1 MRLVE
6 STAQITGDSV
16 ARLHP
21 MKSKFPLRP
30 VSGARSVAGF
40 VLLSA
45 PLLGSVPVQSS
56 TLPLAAAVADDP
68 GIRFYA
74 LAGALALSFGFGW
87 MMMGRRRRE
96 TDARTREL
104 EAVEDR
110 WLLAVRGIN
119 DGIWDS
125 DLRTQE
131 VYLSDRCLE
140 MLGFAPGEITPTR
153 AEWLARVHPEDE
165 PAREK
170 AMADHLAG
178 KRSHYEFEFRMMAKD
193 GSYRWIL
200 SRGQIIRNAA
210 GEPVRGVGSHT
221 DIHARRLAE
230 EAMRTSAERH
240 RLLFE
245 ANPTPILVYD
255 LGTLHFVEVNDA
267 AVRLYGYLREEFCAM
282 KVTEIRPP
290 EEVPALLAKIE
301 QLRSGETGLR
311 SFGVWK
317 HRLKDGRI
325 IDVDVS
331 GQPFLLNGRRCF
343 TTFIR
348 DVTAER
354 RSQAALRD
362 SEERFRLLFSN
373 SPIAIMECDYRKTAI
388 WLRGLRSAGVTDLG
402 AYLDRNPADFLAAAR
417 AVEVQ
422 VNEQAVRL
430 LRGASREYVQTNL
443 PAAFTAETLEA
454 RRHIFEAIWDGKREY
469 EGEGTMRAFDG
480 TVVRVYT
487 RWWLPIVNGEP
498 KYEWSQV
505 ALVDLTGVR
514 RTEEALA
521 VERERLKVTL
531 ASMVEGVITVD
542 PSGFVRYL
550 NPAAGEMT
558 GWSNGAVGR
567 PVEEV
572 CALKLERTGLAVNL
586 PLEHV
591 LTTGGDADLP
601 EPTLLVARD
610 GTRRLIEG
618 RCAPMHSPSDTGVVF
633 VFRDVMERS
642 SLEAERLRTSK
653 LESVGVLAGGI
664 AHDFN
669 NLLTVVIG
677 NLALARDHLA
687 EEEAPAGPWLREAE
701 RGAMRAR
708 DLTHQ
713 LLTFA
718 HGGDPVRTSVGLPEV
733 VREAADFALHGSNVK
748 AEYFLAEDTWAAD
761 ADPGQIGRVIQN
773 IVINSVQAMP
783 SGGIVRISVAN
794 EEVPAGSLPALAGG
808 NCLRISIEDSGS
820 GIAPEHLPRIF
831 DPYFSTKEGGSGLG
845 LSTAYSIVRKHRG
858 HMVADSEPGRA
869 TTFRIWLPA
878 ATAHPSHRPET
889 NSPVSP
895 LRGRILFMD
904 DEEEIRKM
912 TAALFRQMGL
922 EVVTTADGNEAVQQ
936 YQQARDSGHPFDL
949 VLMDLTVPG
958 AMGGRE
964 ATENLRRID
973 PGVKV
978 IVSSGYSSD
987 PIMANF
993 RSHGFCGCVSK
1004 PYRVRD
1010 LTQTLREHLTAR

>member
-1 MRLVE
+1 
-6 STAQITGDSV
+6 
-16 ARLHP
+16 
-21 MKSKFPLRP
+21 MKPKLPLRLLRVASP
-30 VSGARSVAGF
+30 AVGLALLGLSPDAAAAEGTAGPRLAEVAG
-40 VLLSA
+40 
-45 PLLGSVPVQSS
+45 GNSV
-56 TLPLAAAVADDP
+56 TLYYGL
-68 GIRFYA
+68 F
-74 LAGALALSFGFGW
+74 GALAAGLGIRW
-87 MMMGRRRRE
+87 WLARRRAGQAQ
-96 TDARTREL
+96 ARTREL

-140 MLGFAPGEITPTR
+140 MLGFEPGEIKPTR
-153 AEWLARVHPEDE
+153 AEWLARVHPDDE

-170 AMADHLAG
+170 AMAEHIAG
-178 KRSHYEFEFRMMAKD
+178 RRSHYESEFRMRAKD
-193 GSYRWIL
+193 GTYRWIL

-221 DIHARRLAE
+221 DVHARRLAE
-230 EAMRTSAERH
+230 EAMSTSAEQH

-255 LGTLHFVEVNDA
+255 VGTLRFLEVNDA
-267 AVRLYGYLREEFCAM
+267 AVQLYGYTREEFCAM
-282 KVTEIRPP
+282 KVTDIRPP
-290 EEVPALLAKIE
+290 EEVPALMKKIE
-301 QLRSGETGLR
+301 QVRAGHTGLR
-311 SFGVWK
+311 SYGVWK
-317 HRLKDGRI
+317 HRLKDGRL
-325 IDVDVS
+325 IDADVS
-331 GQPFLLNGRRCF
+331 GQMFSVNGRRCY
-343 TTFIR
+343 TTFVR
-348 DVTAER
+348 DVTVER
-354 RSQAALRD
+354 QSQAALRD
-362 SEERFRLLFSN
+362 SEERFRLLFGN

-388 WLRGLRSAGVTDLG
+388 WLRGLRSAGVADLG

-417 AVEVQ
+417 TVEVT
-422 VNEQAVRL
+422 VNDQAVRL
-430 LRGASREYVQTNL
+430 LRGESREFVQANL
-443 PAAFTAETLEA
+443 AAAFTGETLEF
-454 RRHIFEAIWDGKREY
+454 RRRIFEAIWDGRREY
-469 EGEGTMRAFDG
+469 EGESTLRGFDG
-480 TVVRVYT
+480 TVVRVYA
-487 RWWLPIVNGEP
+487 RWWLPLVNGEP

-505 ALVDLTGVR
+505 GLIDLTAIR

-531 ASMVEGVITVD
+531 ASMVEGVITID
-542 PSGFVRYL
+542 PAGIVRYL

-558 GWSNGAVGR
+558 GWSSEAVGR
-567 PVEEV
+567 AIDEV
-572 CALKLERTGLAVNL
+572 CGLRLERTDLAVQL

-591 LTTGGDADLP
+591 LTTGSNADLP
-601 EPTLLVARD
+601 EPTILAARD

-618 RCAPMHSPSDTGVVF
+618 RCAPMHSPADSGVVF

-642 SLEAERLRTSK
+642 NLEAERLRTSK
-653 LESVGVLAGGI
+653 LESVSVLAGGI

-669 NLLTVVIG
+669 NLLTVVMG
-677 NLALARDHLA
+677 NLALARDHLTR
-687 EEEAPAGPWLREAE
+687 EESPAGPWLREAE

-708 DLTHQ
+708 ELTTQ

-718 HGGDPVRTSVGLPEV
+718 HGGDPVRTSVGLGEV
-733 VREAADFALHGSNVK
+733 VREATEFALHGSNVK
-748 AEYFLAEDTWAAD
+748 AEYELAADAWAAD

-783 SGGIVRISVAN
+783 GGGVIRVTVAN
-794 EEVPAGSLPALAGG
+794 EEVPPGARPPLEGGS
-808 NCLRISIEDSGS
+808 CLRISIADTGT
-820 GIAPEHLPRIF
+820 GIAAEHLARIF
-831 DPYFSTKEGGSGLG
+831 DPYFTTKTGGSGLG
-845 LSTAYSIVRKHRG
+845 LSTAYSIVRKHHG
-858 HMVADSEPGRA
+858 HIAAEPAPGGGA
-869 TTFRIWLPA
+869 VFHIWLPA
-878 ATAHPSHRPET
+878 VAARPSAKRPET
-889 NSPVSP
+889 HSPFSP

-922 EVVTTADGNEAVQQ
+922 EVVTTADGQEAVQQ

-964 ATENLRRID
+964 ATENLRKID
-973 PGVKV
+973 PAVKV

-993 RSHGFCGCVSK
+993 RSHGFCGCVAK

-1010 LTQTLREHLTAR
+1010 LTQTLREHLSGR

>member
-1 MRLVE
+1 
-6 STAQITGDSV
+6 
-16 ARLHP
+16 
-21 MKSKFPLRP
+21 MKPKSPLRP
-30 VSGARSVAGF
+30 VSGARLVAGF
-40 VLLSA
+40 ALLSS
-45 PLLGSVPVQSS
+45 PLLGSGWDESS
-56 TLPLAAAVADDP
+56 ALPLAAAVADAP
-68 GIRFYA
+68 GVWFYA
-74 LAGALALSFGFGW
+74 VAGALVLGCGGGW
-87 MMMGRRRRE
+87 MLAGRRWRQMN
-96 TDARTREL
+96 ARTREL

-119 DGIWDS
+119 DGIWDC

-140 MLGFAPGEITPTR
+140 MLGFAPGEIKPTR
-153 AEWLARVHPEDE
+153 AEWLARVHPDDE
-165 PAREK
+165 PARER
-170 AMADHLAG
+170 AMAEHLAG
-178 KRSHYEFEFRMMAKD
+178 KRPHYEFEFRMRNKD

-221 DIHARRLAE
+221 DIHARHLAE
-230 EAMRTSAERH
+230 QH

-255 LGTLHFVEVNDA
+255 LGTLRFVGVNDA
-267 AVRLYGYLREEFCAM
+267 AVRLYGYSRAEFCAM

-290 EEVPALLAKIE
+290 EEVPALMAKIE
-301 QLRSGETGLR
+301 QVRSGEAGLR
-311 SFGVWK
+311 NFGIWK
-317 HRLKDGRI
+317 HQIKGGRL

-331 GQPFLLNGRRCF
+331 GQQFLLNGRRCF

-354 RSQAALRD
+354 RSQVALRD

-373 SPIAIMECDYRKTAI
+373 SPMAIMECDYRKTAI

-430 LRGASREYVQTNL
+430 LRAETREQVQANL
-443 PAAFTAETLEA
+443 PLSFTAETLEA
-454 RRHIFEAIWDGKREY
+454 RRRIFEAIWDGRREY
-469 EGEGTMRAFDG
+469 EGEATMRAFDG
-480 TVVRVYT
+480 AVVRVYV
-487 RWWLPIVNGEP
+487 RWWLPMVNGEP
-498 KYEWSQV
+498 KYEWTQV
-505 ALVDLTGVR
+505 ALVDLTGIR

-542 PSGFVRYL
+542 PSGIVRYL

-558 GWSNGAVGR
+558 GWSNDAVGR
-567 PVEEV
+567 SIEEV
-572 CALKLERTGLAVNL
+572 CVLKLERTGMAVKL

-591 LTTGGDADLP
+591 LTTGSDADLP

-610 GTRRLIEG
+610 GARRLVEG
-618 RCAPMHSPSDTGVVF
+618 RCAPMHSPADGGVVF

-653 LESVGVLAGGI
+653 LESVSVLAGGI

-677 NLALARDHLA
+677 NLTLARDHLST
-687 EEEAPAGPWLREAE
+687 EEASAGPWLREAE

-718 HGGDPVRTSVGLPEV
+718 HGGDPVRTYVGLTEV
-733 VREAADFALHGSNVK
+733 VREAAEFALHGSNVK
-748 AEYFLAEDTWAAD
+748 AEYALAEDAWAAD

-773 IVINSVQAMP
+773 IVINAVQAMP
-783 SGGIVRISVAN
+783 AGGIIRVRVAN
-794 EEVPAGSLPALAGG
+794 EVVPAGARPPLAGG
-808 NCLRISIEDSGS
+808 NCLRISIEDTGS
-820 GIAPEHLPRIF
+820 GIAPEHLSRIF

-845 LSTAYSIVRKHRG
+845 LSTAYSIVRKHQGHIAAESVPDRG
-858 HMVADSEPGRA
+858 S
-869 TTFRIWLPA
+869 TFHIWLPA
-878 ATAHPSHRPET
+878 AGVRPASRPET
-889 NSPVSP
+889 HSPFSP

-922 EVVTTADGNEAVQQ
+922 EVVTTADGNEAVEQ
-936 YQQARDSGHPFDL
+936 YQQARNSGHPFDL